1 MRCETDD
8 DALVQS
14 GGDSDS
20 SSDSSSSGSSSWC
33 PSSTGSDSDDLDAAL
48 VPAVGPLPAWL
59 PSVSDV
65 EVSKRAHYA
74 LHYLQQACADKEKK
88 IQKGKGK
95 VGLRFGKGM
104 LSVAARS
111 SPDRV
116 MAVPVPFTPRLPAS
130 RIGGRL
136 ATRARAR

>member
-1 MRCETDD
+1 MATFLVSLSETDD
-8 DALVQS
+8 DVLVQS

-20 SSDSSSSGSSSWC
+20 SSDSSSSGSSSWR

-59 PSVSDV
+59 PSVSEV

-74 LHYLQQACADKEKK
+74 LNYLQQACADEEKK
-88 IQKGKGK
+88 NQTGKGK

-111 SPDRV
+111 LPDTV
-116 MAVPVPFTPRLPAS
+116 MAVPAPFTPPLNRLQLGS
-130 RIGGRL
+130 LKG
-136 ATRARAR
+136 